1 MSPTLSSESPSTVR
15 LMAVGDVMLARSIGT
30 QIIRNGSDIPFA
42 QVAGMLEEGDLQV
55 ANLECTIS
63 DEGTPEKKGY
73 TFRAPVRA
81 ADALVSAGFD
91 VVSQAN
97 NHALDYGSGAL
108 EQTRE
113 LLSRR
118 GIAVVGAGEDPSEA
132 HTPIIVERN
141 GLRMAFL
148 GFVNVPVET
157 GGFDTRRWIASAN
170 SPGLSWALGDEIARD
185 VVAARKKADLVIVLL
200 HSGYEGQSA
209 PNAAQ
214 RAAAHAAI
222 DAGATL
228 VLGSHPHVLQ
238 GTEKYKNG
246 FIIYSLGN
254 FVFDGYKGDA
264 NDTAILEATLDR
276 QGVSDLKWIP
286 IEIENGL
293 PRPANDIEAARI
305 LARVKP
311 LN

>member
-1 MSPTLSSESPSTVR
+1 
-15 LMAVGDVMLARSIGT
+15 MAVGDVMLARSIGA
-30 QIIRNGSDIPFA
+30 QIARNGSAIPFA
-42 QVAGMLEEGDLQV
+42 QVAGILEEGDLQV

-73 TFRAPVRA
+73 TFRAPLGA
-81 ADALVSAGFD
+81 ADALESAGFD

-97 NHALDYGSGAL
+97 NHALDYGSAAL

-113 LLSRR
+113 LLERR
-118 GIAVVGAGEDPSEA
+118 GIAVVGAGDDAGEA
-132 HTPIIVERN
+132 HAPITIERN

-148 GFVNVPVET
+148 AYVNVPVET
-157 GGFDTRRWIASAN
+157 GGFDTGRWTASAD
-170 SPGLSWALGDEIARD
+170 SPGLAWALGDEIARD
-185 VVAARKKADLVIVLL
+185 VAEARKQADIVIVML

-222 DAGATL
+222 DAGAAL

-254 FVFDGYKGDA
+254 FVFDGYRGDA
-264 NDTAILEATLDR
+264 NDSAILEATLDK

-293 PRPANDIEAARI
+293 PRPAKDIETARI